1 MSGGRS
7 GVGSIGPREGEDRGE
22 HSGSCAAT
30 RWHRLHA
37 SKGKRPL
44 DPCGCRYRRKGG
56 WRCNHL
62 PHTWCCWQGGEPAV
76 MPKPCG
82 TIGAGG
88 VTFSAAAEAAP
99 RPDPSYLS
107 GSSPDL
113 SPPLLP
119 QEEAAPLPL
128 PPSRQPAKRSTVLL
142 TRREEV
148 LKLQT
153 WFFSLRPPSSR
164 PLVPCPTNKLH
175 GGEGQK
181 VVEFALTGLSS
192 RRRAERPNW
201 EQKWQ
206 RRCRLGGGQGGQSH
220 QRLARRP
227 PCRQGDCMRCW
238 H

>member
-44 DPCGCRYRRKGG
+44 DPCVCRYRRKGG
-56 WRCNHL
+56 WICNHL
-62 PHTWCCWQGGEPAV
+62 PHTRCCWQGGEHAV

-82 TIGAGG
+82 TRGAGG

-107 GSSPDL
+107 GSFPDL
-113 SPPLLP
+113 SPTLLP

-128 PPSRQPAKRSTVLL
+128 PPSRQPAKRSTVLP
-142 TRREEV
+142 T
-148 LKLQT
+148 KKNFPSGIITFHSFITHHPGGGPLQ
-153 WFFSLRPPSSR
+153 
-164 PLVPCPTNKLH
+164 LVPAVSSPCPSLDSYTNIL
-175 GGEGQK
+175 
-181 VVEFALTGLSS
+181 
-192 RRRAERPNW
+192 
-201 EQKWQ
+201 
-206 RRCRLGGGQGGQSH
+206 
-220 QRLARRP
+220 
-227 PCRQGDCMRCW
+227 
-238 H
+238 